1 MNECSKG
8 RGKVKMVKLSSKCLD
23 KAKREVERRGLNK
36 IKMLKKTAK
45 VPSRVRSKNPKQLA

>member
-1 MNECSKG
+1 
-8 RGKVKMVKLSSKCLD
+8 MVKLSSKCLD